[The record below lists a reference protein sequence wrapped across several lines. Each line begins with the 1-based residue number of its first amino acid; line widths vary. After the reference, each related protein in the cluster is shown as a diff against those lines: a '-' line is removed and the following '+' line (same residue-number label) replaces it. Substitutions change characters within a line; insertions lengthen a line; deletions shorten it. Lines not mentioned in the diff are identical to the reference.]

1 MHNWFECKIRYE
13 KTMENGMNKK
23 VTEPYLVDALSFTEA
38 EARII
43 EEMTPFISG
52 EFTVSDIKRTNYS
65 ELFPSEEEAADRW
78 FKCKLVFITLDEKS
92 GAEKKT
98 STQVLVQA
106 ADLRDAVKKL
116 DEGMK
121 GTMADYQIASVAET
135 AIMDVYPYSA
145 EERTI
150 DSIGENAN
158 SPVVRNFI
166 QSLPEG
172 CKTTITVGGKQI
184 VVDKTGKDTV
194 VTPQDKESDDIR
206 GDD

>member
-1 MHNWFECKIRYE
+1 MAMHTWFECRIRYE
-13 KTMENGMNKK
+13 KVMENGMQRK

-52 EFTVSDIKRTNYS
+52 EFAVRGVKLADYS
-65 ELFPSEEEAADRW
+65 ELFSSEEESADRW
-78 FKCKLVFITLDEKS
+78 FKCKLAFTTLDEKS

-121 GTMADYQIASVAET
+121 GTLVDYQIASVSET
-135 AIMDVYPYSA
+135 PIMDVYPYMSS
-145 EERTI
+145 
-150 DSIGENAN
+150 DN
-158 SPVVRNFI
+158 
-166 QSLPEG
+166 QPEF
-172 CKTTITVGGKQI
+172 KE
-184 VVDKTGKDTV
+184 DKA
-194 VTPQDKESDDIR
+194 
-206 GDD
+206 